1 MDQSAAAAKLQGT
14 CMEIAPDLKDLE
26 NKVGRKTPE
35 SLLRWMRED
44 PVLHL
49 EESGQGD
56 SGGDS
61 GEHGLAH
68 KIKTLKLEL
77 ACLRAIDVKILQ
89 QLLVV
94 NEGIEAVKWI
104 LDEKGNLTSRCSSLT
119 SSQYSLAESQGTS
132 RRGSWNS
139 LQDPIDKLDSISIGS
154 YLDTLADDM
163 DEYSL
168 STSEP
173 VVSSTPYRQ
182 AFAYGVIEQDGGKLD
197 YERDAFSPSITVHSK
212 GEREKTKVEK
222 DCCRGDNM
230 SVSTTGQNTLEKNRV
245 SRPTGQFA
253 SHVGQTQNGSLVR
266 HVPVA
271 ENCTKV
277 KSSTAEKTSKSSPK
291 IQSSQNGKVDIE
303 KCKINNKI
311 HLEYDAH
318 WRWVQSQDDVTFL

>member
-1 MDQSAAAAKLQGT
+1 M
-14 CMEIAPDLKDLE
+14 CRVRRVLK
-26 NKVGRKTPE
+26 
-35 SLLRWMRED
+35 
-44 PVLHL
+44 
-49 EESGQGD
+49 
-56 SGGDS
+56 
-61 GEHGLAH
+61 
-68 KIKTLKLEL
+68 

-182 AFAYGVIEQDGGKLD
+182 AFAFGVIEQDGSKLD
-197 YERDAFSPSITVHSK
+197 NERDVFSPTITVHAK
-212 GEREKTKVEK
+212 GENEKTKVEK
-222 DCCRGDNM
+222 DCCRGDNTV
-230 SVSTTGQNTLEKNRV
+230 VSTTGQNTLEKNRV
-245 SRPTGQFA
+245 SRAVGQYA
-253 SHVGQTQNGSLVR
+253 TSHVGQTPNGSLVR

-271 ENCTKV
+271 EKCTKV

-291 IQSSQNGKVDIE
+291 IKSSQNGKVDIE
-303 KCKINNKI
+303 KCKTNSKL

>member
-1 MDQSAAAAKLQGT
+1 MDQTAAAAKPEGT
-14 CMEIAPDLKDLE
+14 CTESVPDLKDLE
-26 NKVGRKTPE
+26 SKVGRKTPE

-49 EESGQGD
+49 AESGQGQGE
-56 SGGDS
+56 SA
-61 GEHGLAH
+61 EHGLAQ
-68 KIKTLKLEL
+68 KIKALKLEL

-182 AFAYGVIEQDGGKLD
+182 AFTFAVVEQDGGKLD
-197 YERDAFSPSITVHSK
+197 NEKDAFSPSITVHSK
-212 GEREKTKVEK
+212 GEREKTKIEN
-222 DCCRGDNM
+222 DCCRGDNITA
-230 SVSTTGQNTLEKNRV
+230 STTGQNTLEKNRV
-245 SRPTGQFA
+245 SRPVGQF
-253 SHVGQTQNGSLVR
+253 STSQTPNGSLVR

-277 KSSTAEKTSKSSPK
+277 KSSTAEKTGKSSPK
-291 IQSSQNGKVDIE
+291 IKSSQNGKVDIE
-303 KCKINNKI
+303 KCKLNSKL